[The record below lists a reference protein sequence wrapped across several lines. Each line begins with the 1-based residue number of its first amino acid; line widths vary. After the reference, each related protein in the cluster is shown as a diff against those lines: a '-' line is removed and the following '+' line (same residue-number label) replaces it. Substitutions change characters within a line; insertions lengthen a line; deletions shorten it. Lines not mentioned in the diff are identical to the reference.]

1 MIHHMSFA
9 LPDPASAAPKLA
21 ALTGGA
27 ALRAPSP
34 PFPRGAWF
42 VVLGD
47 AAGGM
52 LELLPDRIV
61 LDPAAPLG
69 LGRRTEAPG
78 RGAAHVLV
86 TSPMTMDE
94 IVAFAGREGW
104 RADPVES
111 GLFEIVKVWVQDA
124 FLIEFLAQDKAAR
137 YTEAFGQVG
146 MATLDGKLRALEANL
161 ELKLLDVM
169 PQAKLEA
176 ILG

>member
-9 LPDPASAAPKLA
+9 LPDPTSAAPKLA

-78 RGAAHVLV
+78 KGAAHVLV
-86 TSPMTMDE
+86 TSPHPTDE
-94 IVAFAGREGW
+94 ILALAEGEGW
-104 RADPVES
+104 RAEVVES

-124 FLIEFLAQDKAAR
+124 YLVEFLAQDKAAR
-137 YTEAFGQVG
+137 YTEAFGQGG
-146 MATLDGKLRALEANL
+146 MTTLDEKLRALEVAL
-161 ELKLLDVM
+161 EQKLLGVM
-169 PQAKLEA
+169 PQARLEA